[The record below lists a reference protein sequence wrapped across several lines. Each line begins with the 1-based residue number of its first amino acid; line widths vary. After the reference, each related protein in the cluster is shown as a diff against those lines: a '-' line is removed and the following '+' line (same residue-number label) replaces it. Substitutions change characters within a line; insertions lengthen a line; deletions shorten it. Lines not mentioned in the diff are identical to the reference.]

1 MCTEKSFVAAVVTGL
16 ALMAVHVGGDASPGA
31 PLQVERANTNL
42 GLAAL
47 LAPMGH

>member
-1 MCTEKSFVAAVVTGL
+1 MCIEKSFVAAVVTGV
-16 ALMAVHVGGDASPGA
+16 ALMAVHVGGDASPSA
-31 PLQVERANTNL
+31 PVQVERANTNL